1 MIDAIVDVIE
11 ADVTSYHTFGS
22 AVTEQRVCDEQA
34 AAWQRVVGGNDKQ
47 ETAQVSRRGT
57 HCI

>member
-11 ADVTSYHTFGS
+11 ADVILYHAVRS
-22 AVTEQRVCDEQA
+22 AVAEQIVCDEQA

-47 ETAQVSRRGT
+47 
-57 HCI
+57 